1 MKDVNTLEAK
11 QKVVEKLVVDLEQIQ
26 DCSEWECEECPFFIT
41 EIVEEPPIWRAYC
54 GWFLLKSL
62 TRKIMRK

>member
-41 EIVEEPPIWRAYC
+41 EIVEDPRYGRHTC
-54 GWFLLKSL
+54 GWLLLRSA